1 MPSTWP
7 KPTRPT
13 GPSEPKTSMSRS
25 RTQCWLAT
33 DRHYST
39 SLLVPAMDLVYLL
52 EVARHPRL
60 GREVREGMEPLAAQ
74 YPTEYGRWR
83 RHLANVIRDQVILPE
98 MGDQL
103 QAASRILGTESEVV
117 RAITTHLRRLLG
129 ETPDSV
135 T

>member
-1 MPSTWP
+1 
-7 KPTRPT
+7 
-13 GPSEPKTSMSRS
+13 
-25 RTQCWLAT
+25 
-33 DRHYST
+33 
-39 SLLVPAMDLVYLL
+39 MDLVYLL

-83 RHLANVIRDQVILPE
+83 RDLANVVRDPVILTE
-98 MGDQL
+98 MADQL